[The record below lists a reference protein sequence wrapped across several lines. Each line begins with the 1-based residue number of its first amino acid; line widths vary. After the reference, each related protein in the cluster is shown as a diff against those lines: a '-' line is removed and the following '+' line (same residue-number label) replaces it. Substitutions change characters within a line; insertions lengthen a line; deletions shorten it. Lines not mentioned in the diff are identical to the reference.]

1 MRTTVWITY
10 LSLPALLIIF
20 MRYRP
25 KAIDKIMYLNNSVSI
40 SIILVI
46 LNIVKRGKRFRKIDN
61 DSISGPKLN
70 YTEAYGVRDV
80 MYQVV
85 RLRRIIT
92 QRVFFDKDTDV
103 VQSGSRPFL
112 RAFFEMQ
119 IARDINCAVHIAYY
133 IKWLESKSS
142 SETGKNILILTWKDW
157 GKFLETPLGEFR
169 IRIWSIDYEKYA
181 KCSLL
186 TKIIVVYIFMW
197 ALVLKQYFVVKLFD
211 AKQTELSDKNSS
223 DSLQN
228 KKLLKIVAPNAMW
241 VLPQYRNHL
250 PWLWDSNL
258 KRERVIILIP
268 ERRGLSNEEYSFAE
282 SSGINVFNQAGWRK
296 MVTSFKNESSVKRK
310 SVQSLCWSPSDKYP
324 TILIQLLKT
333 SLALIKKVLF
343 HTNSIG
349 KVWQV
354 FHFINSTYRVAYY
367 KDFYLSNN
375 IVIDIGSDDSEDVYL
390 RALALE
396 ESGGIL
402 ISWERTIRFE
412 YSHFLH
418 NKPVHVAFLTGD
430 YSTMV
435 LREKTNARYQFE
447 SGWINDYLI
456 KNSNNKEIESIET
469 ALKLSDRCL
478 SIALFDTLWAPPS
491 VPMSVIEDFYRKFL
505 EMAIGK
511 SGYRLIVK
519 AKKEFS
525 INALGRDIRALMKE
539 AERLGR
545 CVVLDPSH
553 HIYTVSRVADITVA
567 LPSTAIFESILSR
580 TRTLIFNY
588 ERVYSETFY
597 QNNGLGRM
605 IFEDL
610 DELILAI
617 VEYAGGSRPD
627 LGDCSGIIQKID
639 PFRDGNAGKRVG
651 NYMNCFIEGINNG
664 LDRDNALDMAN
675 KKYNSMTVD

>member
-241 VLPQYRNHL
+241 ILPQYRNHL

-282 SSGINVFNQAGWRK
+282 SSGINVFKQAGWRK
-296 MVTSFKNESSVKRK
+296 MVTSFKNESSIKRK

-349 KVWQV
+349 KFWQV

-375 IVIDIGSDDSEDVYL
+375 IVIDIGSDDSEDVY
-390 RALALE
+390 
-396 ESGGIL
+396 
-402 ISWERTIRFE
+402 
-412 YSHFLH
+412 
-418 NKPVHVAFLTGD
+418 
-430 YSTMV
+430 
-435 LREKTNARYQFE
+435 
-447 SGWINDYLI
+447 
-456 KNSNNKEIESIET
+456 
-469 ALKLSDRCL
+469 
-478 SIALFDTLWAPPS
+478 
-491 VPMSVIEDFYRKFL
+491 
-505 EMAIGK
+505 
-511 SGYRLIVK
+511 
-519 AKKEFS
+519 
-525 INALGRDIRALMKE
+525 
-539 AERLGR
+539 
-545 CVVLDPSH
+545 
-553 HIYTVSRVADITVA
+553 
-567 LPSTAIFESILSR
+567 
-580 TRTLIFNY
+580 
-588 ERVYSETFY
+588 
-597 QNNGLGRM
+597 
-605 IFEDL
+605 
-610 DELILAI
+610 
-617 VEYAGGSRPD
+617 
-627 LGDCSGIIQKID
+627 
-639 PFRDGNAGKRVG
+639 
-651 NYMNCFIEGINNG
+651 
-664 LDRDNALDMAN
+664 
-675 KKYNSMTVD
+675 